1 MPNVCGD
8 CLDGFAET
16 SQHVTNEACVET
28 LDSVADQSDPVESN
42 QAPRTSRIK
51 INGVI
56 LNPQLELEKELAVV
70 EDAEALPSEEPE
82 AAEPGMC
89 PRNARPGASGGCECL
104 PGFEVDAIGTS
115 CVLPELPTVASVI
128 TADIPFSERA
138 YSPNSPSRDS
148 RSA

>member
-1 MPNVCGD
+1 VCGD
-8 CLDGFAET
+8 CLDGFFET
-16 SQHVTNEACVET
+16 LQHAMNEACIRT
-28 LDSVADQSDPVESN
+28 LDSVADQSDLDESA

-56 LNPQLELEKELAVV
+56 LNPQLELEEELTIV
-70 EDAEALPSEEPE
+70 EDNEAQPLEEPE
-82 AAEPGMC
+82 AAEPSMC
-89 PRNARPGASGGCECL
+89 PRNAKPGASGGCECL

-138 YSPNSPSRDS
+138 YSPNTPSRDS